1 MSNGCNSVVRNRIL
15 VGEMHSGLKTQKYWN
30 DKSVCLQKIVLK
42 TLKIFYR
49 ILTFFSLN
57 RRISRFSIK
66 KVEFSFWRTKY
77 CTSVNKNFAA
87 APCSMYL
94 VFSHIIMVFQ
104 RFYFYRFDDVKHL
117 VNSNYFAA
125 LGEIDVVVHFTQH
138 SKILKIRVI
147 KTQTQNTHMHLF
159 VIKLPSNFF
168 PFLEHC
174 VNGKINTCILFIT

>member
-1 MSNGCNSVVRNRIL
+1 
-15 VGEMHSGLKTQKYWN
+15 
-30 DKSVCLQKIVLK
+30 
-42 TLKIFYR
+42 
-49 ILTFFSLN
+49 
-57 RRISRFSIK
+57 
-66 KVEFSFWRTKY
+66 
-77 CTSVNKNFAA
+77 
-87 APCSMYL
+87 MYL